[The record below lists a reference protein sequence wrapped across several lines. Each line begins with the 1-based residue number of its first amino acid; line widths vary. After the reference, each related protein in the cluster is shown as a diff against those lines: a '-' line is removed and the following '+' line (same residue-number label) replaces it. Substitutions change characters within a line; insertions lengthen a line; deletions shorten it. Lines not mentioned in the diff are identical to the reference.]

1 MAHPIAEIDNGPPK
15 DPAVSVEQWFSS
27 VVPGS
32 AATTLL
38 GDLLEVLILY
48 PHLDQLNKKF
58 WGWGPKILMNQL
70 PIKG

>member
-1 MAHPIAEIDNGPPK
+1 MAHLIAEIDNGPPK

-58 WGWGPKILMNQL
+58 WGGSLCTLASQQPLK
-70 PIKG
+70 